1 MLLHTQTSDIS
12 CCCQFFW
19 SDYLRPIC
27 HATRAIFYYFLYY
40 LQANSILFV
49 DASREFTP
57 GKNQNTLEEEHI
69 DKIVKAYT
77 TRTEVDGYAHVANL
91 DEIIKND
98 WNLNIPRYVDSGI
111 EQEVIDLDFIQ
122 ESIQSRTEAAKRM
135 EDRLT
140 AYFKELGI

>member
-1 MLLHTQTSDIS
+1 MQQEQYSFI
-12 CCCQFFW
+12 
-19 SDYLRPIC
+19 
-27 HATRAIFYYFLYY
+27 FLYY

-49 DASREFTP
+49 DASREFSP